1 MEKPLLPPKSDSDVR
16 ARLSTWKSVEKPLL
30 PPKSDSDVRAKL
42 STWKSAGETQTGK
55 SEIKRIRVIIYKLM
69 SKLQERIG
77 VVLKRTV
84 Y

>member
-1 MEKPLLPPKSDSDVR
+1 M
-16 ARLSTWKSVEKPLL
+16 EKPLL

-55 SEIKRIRVIIYKLM
+55 SEIKRIRVYIYKLM